1 MHLKNKP
8 NLEENTSL
16 INNKKIIITGGAGF
30 IGSNLTHELARV
42 SEAYP
47 GSTAIL
53 DNNPLS
59 ISSFIENHD
68 GDVL

>member
-47 GSTAIL
+47 GSTAI
-53 DNNPLS
+53 S